1 MLQAEEL
8 TEPLRHAPQNP
19 LNIFVAEALQPPA
32 ATSSIRDKQ
41 TQGVFSFLFALLTEG
56 RGVCPAALA
65 TASAADAAET
75 PLDSTRSSICLL
87 RGNNVRRLLA
97 EHLRLQGNGFGSAE
111 AWGKGLR
118 LFVSFVLA
126 ESSLGTDAKTE
137 LLLSTL
143 RLFFL
148 LLPSEDTPPQK
159 QQPSLDLNILVDFFA
174 ECSKGEARKS
184 QARAAVFP
192 GCLHAQLRNLEKRF
206 SLLPFVLQVAGA
218 KVIGMIKAVEERLR
232 LSPYTNLIFDLRLL
246 LAEVLALTHAGV
258 SNRTL
263 QRAETPKPLLDSEQT
278 WQNFYGT
285 EFDDSVQRDEC
296 PYTIYQAVGKVGRIK
311 TAESGGAVEVSALG
325 SLQATSASPAAADT
339 SSSVEFARR
348 LEQHASCLDLL
359 ELGSSAFRSSLCSPL
374 LFKEF
379 CCRCCLAL
387 QTLAS
392 CCCQTP
398 QQPQQ
403 KRDESERQQPSA
415 AAAALHAKTHSS
427 FNALD
432 GTAKDALRDLYAC
445 VGRVTRLAFSSHR
458 CPNCGVAADGF
469 GSDSSTTSGSSNVQQ
484 TLLWKLLCTEELWQS
499 WKRRSSFEGAL
510 LPRSSDAL
518 TPYVA
523 NSRSPPGVL
532 SKAPCESSPMAAVS
546 LLNHCTSLA
555 VSALTHP
562 LPRGE
567 SPVLSAAAEAAA
579 GKGLTGDKVQ
589 QQQQEASAVSG
600 EVSKTTEIEEL
611 AVAAA
616 AAIAAA
622 NKPAAE
628 TAETLQKEA
637 AAAAAAA
644 GGVLP
649 RGKRR
654 KSRAAIGSAAE
665 NLEDFYDWLLLWETP
680 AASPAERSS
689 QSSAAPP
696 FPLLQPPP
704 VSLLRQAE
712 EWCLL
717 EDNPPPKNYLELGL
731 TEKLQHKL
739 KDYSLKL
746 QQDADPDSGV
756 GAEEASA
763 ANPFFVKRMQRL
775 FNLFHSDRFD
785 LLPLKATTCEGLG
798 EILADIERGGEPR
811 TPPKRDSSDSKARV
825 ASSKEAS
832 PNAAGAAANAA
843 SECCGSSTGSCTP
856 QQHEET
862 PSAASALREAPV
874 EDAAATEATAADLGA
889 TSVPGSNSMD
899 VDGVAPEKQQQD

>member
-1 MLQAEEL
+1 MYSS
-8 TEPLRHAPQNP
+8 P
-19 LNIFVAEALQPPA
+19 VAAG
-32 ATSSIRDKQ
+32 K
-41 TQGVFSFLFALLTEG
+41 SF
-56 RGVCPAALA
+56 
-65 TASAADAAET
+65 
-75 PLDSTRSSICLL
+75 
-87 RGNNVRRLLA
+87 
-97 EHLRLQGNGFGSAE
+97 
-111 AWGKGLR
+111 
-118 LFVSFVLA
+118 
-126 ESSLGTDAKTE
+126 SSLD
-137 LLLSTL
+137 
-143 RLFFL
+143 
-148 LLPSEDTPPQK
+148 
-159 QQPSLDLNILVDFFA
+159 
-174 ECSKGEARKS
+174 
-184 QARAAVFP
+184 AAVFCD
-192 GCLHAQLRNLEKRF
+192 GAATGIFTAQN
-206 SLLPFVLQVAGA
+206 S
-218 KVIGMIKAVEERLR
+218 MIPSSATSV
-232 LSPYTNLIFDLRLL
+232 
-246 LAEVLALTHAGV
+246 H
-258 SNRTL
+258 
-263 QRAETPKPLLDSEQT
+263 TPSTRP
-278 WQNFYGT
+278 
-285 EFDDSVQRDEC
+285 
-296 PYTIYQAVGKVGRIK
+296 
-311 TAESGGAVEVSALG
+311 ESGGAVEVSALG

-432 GTAKDALRDLYAC
+432 GTAKDALRD
-445 VGRVTRLAFSSHR
+445 F
-458 CPNCGVAADGF
+458 
-469 GSDSSTTSGSSNVQQ
+469 STTSGSSNVQQ

-654 KSRAAIGSAAE
+654 KSRAGSAAE